1 MTDIQTNYLEISSQL
16 EGKNAVL
23 VPVSKKKPVED
34 LMQVY
39 EIGGRIFGENYVQEL
54 TEKYEEM
61 PKDIEWHLLGHLQRN
76 KVKYIAPFISLIHSV
91 DSLKLLREINKQAA
105 KNERIINCLLQIFI
119 AEEDSKTGMDEAE
132 MPEVLAAL
140 SDLPNVKI
148 VGLMGIS
155 TFTDDKEVVTRE
167 FRQLKR
173 IYDEAKQT
181 QSDWSVLSMGMSGDW
196 QLAIEEGST
205 LIRVGTSIFGARQ

>member
-1 MTDIQTNYLEISSQL
+1 
-16 EGKNAVL
+16 
-23 VPVSKKKPVED
+23 
-34 LMQVY
+34 
-39 EIGGRIFGENYVQEL
+39 
-54 TEKYEEM
+54 
-61 PKDIEWHLLGHLQRN
+61 LLGHLQRN

-132 MPEVLAAL
+132 LPEVLAAL
-140 SDLPNVKI
+140 SDLPNVKV

-155 TFTDDKEVVTRE
+155 TFTDDKEVVTLE
-167 FRQLKR
+167 FRKLKR

-181 QSDWSVLSMGMSGDW
+181 QSDWSVL
-196 QLAIEEGST
+196 
-205 LIRVGTSIFGARQ
+205 

>member
-1 MTDIQTNYLEISSQL
+1 MTEIQTNYLELSAQL
-16 EGKNAVL
+16 KDKIVTL

-54 TEKYEEM
+54 TDKYEQM

-76 KVKYIAPFISLIHSV
+76 KVKYIAPFINLIHSV

-105 KNERIINCLLQIFI
+105 KNERIINCLLQLFI
-119 AEEDSKTGMDEAE
+119 AEEDSKTGMDESE
-132 MPEVLAAL
+132 LPEVLAAL

-148 VGLMGIS
+148 IGLMGIS
-155 TFTDDKEVVTRE
+155 TFTEDKEIVTRE

-181 QSDWSVLSMGMSGDW
+181 HPDWEVLSMGMSGDW
-196 QLAIEEGST
+196 QLAVEEGST
-205 LIRVGTSIFGARQ
+205 MIRVGTSIFGARK

>member
-1 MTDIQTNYLEISSQL
+1 MTEIQQNYFEISSQL

-54 TEKYEEM
+54 VEKQEQM

-132 MPEVLAAL
+132 LPEVLAAL
-140 SDLPNVKI
+140 SELPNVKV

-155 TFTDDKEVVTRE
+155 TFTDDKEVVIRE

-181 QSDWSVLSMGMSGDW
+181 HSDWSVLSMGMSGDW

-205 LIRVGTSIFGARQ
+205 LIRVGTSIFGARK

>member
-1 MTDIQTNYLEISSQL
+1 MTETQTNYLDISTQL
-16 EGKNAVL
+16 KGTNVTL

-54 TEKYEEM
+54 TGKYEQM

-76 KVKYIAPFISLIHSV
+76 KVKYIAPFINLIHSV
-91 DSLKLLREINKQAA
+91 DSLKLLKEINKQAA
-105 KNERIINCLLQIFI
+105 KNERVINCLLQIFI
-119 AEEDSKTGMDEAE
+119 AEEDSKTGMDESE
-132 MPEVLAAL
+132 LPEVLVAL
-140 SDLPNVKI
+140 SDLPNVKV

-155 TFTDDKEVVTRE
+155 TFTDNKEIVTRE

-173 IYDEAKQT
+173 IYDEAKQMHP
-181 QSDWSVLSMGMSGDW
+181 DWSVLSMGMSGDW

-205 LIRVGTSIFGARQ
+205 MVRVGTAIFGARK

>member
-1 MTDIQTNYLEISSQL
+1 MTDIQTNYLEIFSQL

-132 MPEVLAAL
+132 LPEVLAAL

>member
-1 MTDIQTNYLEISSQL
+1 MTEIQTNYHKISDQL
-16 EGKNAVL
+16 KEENVTL

-39 EIGGRIFGENYVQEL
+39 EMGGRIFGENYVQEL
-54 TEKYEEM
+54 TDKYEQM

-91 DSLKLLREINKQAA
+91 DSLRLLREINKQAA
-105 KNERIINCLLQIFI
+105 KNERVINCLLQVFI
-119 AEEDSKTGMDEAE
+119 AEEDSKTGMDESE
-132 MPEVLAAL
+132 LPEVLNAL
-140 SDLPNVKI
+140 EDLPNVKV

-155 TFTDDKEVVTRE
+155 TFTDDKKVVVRE

-173 IYDEAKQT
+173 IYDEGKKKHPEWNT
-181 QSDWSVLSMGMSGDW
+181 LSMGMSGDW

-205 LIRVGTSIFGARQ
+205 MIRVGTSIFGART

>member
-132 MPEVLAAL
+132 LPEVLAAL

>member
-1 MTDIQTNYLEISSQL
+1 MTEIQEKYQAIADQL
-16 EGKNAVL
+16 VGKNVTL

-39 EIGGRIFGENYVQEL
+39 EVGGRIFGENYVQEL
-54 TEKYEEM
+54 TEKHEQM

-76 KVKYIAPFISLIHSV
+76 KVKYIASFINLIHSV

-105 KNERIINCLLQIFI
+105 KNERVINCLLQVFI
-119 AEEDSKTGMDEAE
+119 AEEDSKTGMDENE
-132 MPEVLAAL
+132 LPEALAAL
-140 SDLPNVKI
+140 SDLPNVNV

-155 TFTDDKEVVTRE
+155 TFTDNKEVVTRE
-167 FRQLKR
+167 FRHLRKM
-173 IYDEAKQT
+173 YDEGKG
-181 QSDWSVLSMGMSGDW
+181 SHSEWNVLSMGMSGDW

-205 LIRVGTSIFGARQ
+205 LIRVGTSIFGARK

>member
-1 MTDIQTNYLEISSQL
+1 MTEIQQNYSEISSQL
-16 EGKNAVL
+16 KDANVTL

-105 KNERIINCLLQIFI
+105 KNDRVVNCLLQIFI
-119 AEEDSKTGMDEAE
+119 AEEDSKTGMDESE
-132 MPEVLAAL
+132 LPEVLAVL

-155 TFTDDKEVVTRE
+155 TFTDDKEVVLRE

-196 QLAIEEGST
+196 QLAVEEGST
-205 LIRVGTSIFGARQ
+205 MIRVGTSIFGARK

>member
-1 MTDIQTNYLEISSQL
+1 MTEIQTNYHKISDQL
-16 EGKNAVL
+16 KETNATL

-54 TEKYEEM
+54 TDKYEQM

-91 DSLKLLREINKQAA
+91 DSLRLLREINKQAA
-105 KNERIINCLLQIFI
+105 KNERVINCLLQIFI
-119 AEEDSKTGMDEAE
+119 AEEDSKTGMDESE
-132 MPEVLAAL
+132 LPEAL
-140 SDLPNVKI
+140 NALEGLPNVKVI
-148 VGLMGIS
+148 GLMGIS
-155 TFTDDKEVVTRE
+155 TFTDHKEVVVRE

-173 IYDEAKQT
+173 IYDEGKKT
-181 QSDWSVLSMGMSGDW
+181 HPEWNTLSMGMSGDW

-205 LIRVGTSIFGARQ
+205 MIRVGTSIFGARK